1 MVWPGMGSEV
11 RTGLHFPFFPCSL
24 RAHDLDSTQ
33 IVFELYSKP
42 NQSYYYIRVL
52 WGGQPM
58 KTSTP
63 MGVLDMVPLDTF
75 FACACYSF
83 SWLPA
88 ENDEGWV
95 DVDEMVGTEIDLY
108 AGCNAL

>member
-1 MVWPGMGSEV
+1 
-11 RTGLHFPFFPCSL
+11 
-24 RAHDLDSTQ
+24 
-33 IVFELYSKP
+33 
-42 NQSYYYIRVL
+42 
-52 WGGQPM
+52 M

-83 SWLPA
+83 FLLPA

-108 AGCNAL
+108 AGCNALWDAVDSFGVAKRFLGVRFPFFGGLAWLKNLFGLDFELCEDCLYDAASFENLW